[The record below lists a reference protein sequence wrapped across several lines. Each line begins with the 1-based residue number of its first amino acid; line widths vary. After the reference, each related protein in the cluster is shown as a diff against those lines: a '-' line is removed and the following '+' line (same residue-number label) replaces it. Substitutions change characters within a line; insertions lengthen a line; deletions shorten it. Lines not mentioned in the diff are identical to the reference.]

1 MFQKRICTKIV
12 SLLLIIGCLMS
23 EPVLAEKQK
32 EPEAQTLY
40 SKSCAMVDGDS
51 GRLLYGKEAQT
62 ALPNASTTKIL
73 TCIVA
78 MEQCK
83 PDEVVT
89 FSAKAA
95 SQPKVHLGAKKGE
108 QFYMQDLWYGLMLE
122 SYNDCAYAIAEH
134 MESVSGFLCPII

>member
-1 MFQKRICTKIV
+1 
-12 SLLLIIGCLMS
+12 MS

-83 PDEVVT
+83 PDEVQLPKPAEKV
-89 FSAKAA
+89 FQPVPLPLSA
-95 SQPKVHLGAKKGE
+95 
-108 QFYMQDLWYGLMLE
+108 
-122 SYNDCAYAIAEH
+122 AEH
-134 MESVSGFLCPII
+134 IPGPPDVQWHSVLLFSGHRKR

>member
-12 SLLLIIGCLMS
+12 SLLLVIGCLMS

-78 MEQCK
+78 MEQRTRDMRK
-83 PDEVVT
+83 ADSDVVPLR
-89 FSAKAA
+89 S
-95 SQPKVHLGAKKGE
+95 GAL
-108 QFYMQDLWYGLMLE
+108 DL
-122 SYNDCAYAIAEH
+122 
-134 MESVSGFLCPII
+134 